1 MNNINFDNVD
11 KIFKNFKTNDNKNFF
26 NVIKN
31 KIILYQKMK
40 KVQNEIIKPKF
51 ENKKSEKIY
60 DKINDKYSNIKEIEK
75 YNLKNFDRILKEKKS
90 LLLGN
95 ENNSEFH
102 KIKLIEFFMEKI
114 QNLKIKNIIKKN
126 VPLFKTKPKPFKLS
140 ICNSSD
146 YILNSYNNYYSS
158 SVTNHTNNNN
168 KNSRNSLIKNKHK
181 FSSNNLKI
189 KNIKNYLNV
198 SINNNIYNSC
208 NNISNYVNYNKN
220 LLNYKFKNIIDNIDI
235 TNKSSSELQKEI
247 ISFEKIKKNFSNDDI
262 KKINN
267 YNNNK
272 TIETNKSNNSNY
284 NFPKIKFKYKN
295 PKITKYIQLNKKKI
309 EQFSKEKKV
318 FKYKKFNFKINI

>member
-31 KIILYQKMK
+31 KINLYQKMK

-140 ICNSSD
+140 I
-146 YILNSYNNYYSS
+146 
-158 SVTNHTNNNN
+158 
-168 KNSRNSLIKNKHK
+168 
-181 FSSNNLKI
+181 SN
-189 KNIKNYLNV
+189 
-198 SINNNIYNSC
+198 
-208 NNISNYVNYNKN
+208 
-220 LLNYKFKNIIDNIDI
+220 
-235 TNKSSSELQKEI
+235 
-247 ISFEKIKKNFSNDDI
+247 
-262 KKINN
+262 
-267 YNNNK
+267 
-272 TIETNKSNNSNY
+272 
-284 NFPKIKFKYKN
+284 
-295 PKITKYIQLNKKKI
+295 
-309 EQFSKEKKV
+309 
-318 FKYKKFNFKINI
+318 